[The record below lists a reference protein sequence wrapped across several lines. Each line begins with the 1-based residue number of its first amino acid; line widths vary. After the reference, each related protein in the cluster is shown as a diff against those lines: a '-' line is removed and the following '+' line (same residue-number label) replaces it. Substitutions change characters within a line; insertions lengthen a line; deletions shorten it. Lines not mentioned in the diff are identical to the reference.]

1 MGIIIGYL
9 VRIVTF
15 PGLILDA
22 LINKATCNFLNIKVL
37 KVNYLSVGASEA
49 VVHEKPERYSTVFS
63 IAIIPFVA
71 ISLIAIFIFYIGKN
85 LTPAIGLLCIW
96 LGISVAAHAFPNT
109 KIGGLLW
116 SMSIKEIK
124 EGNYL
129 AIIGLP
135 LVIVIFVARI
145 LHVLWLDIIYG
156 VVLFFLVKGG
166 YKI

>member
-22 LINKATCNFLNIKVL
+22 LINKATCSFLHVKVL
-37 KVNYLSVGASEA
+37 KVDYFSVGTSEA
-49 VVHEKPERYSTVFS
+49 VMHEKPEKYSTVFS
-63 IAIIPFVA
+63 IAIIPFVVM
-71 ISLIAIFIFYIGKN
+71 SLIAMFIFYIGKN
-85 LTPAIGLLCIW
+85 LSPTVELLCIW

-109 KIGGLLW
+109 KTGGLLW
-116 SMSIKEIK
+116 SNSFKEIK
-124 EGNYL
+124 EGNYF

-135 LVIVIFVARI
+135 LVIIIFVARI

-156 VVLFFLVKGG
+156 VLLYFFIKEGF
-166 YKI
+166 KI